1 MINNSEIENRIMNY
15 IEDFHKEDFD
25 VWNKS
30 RGQNLTDQLLSL
42 ENKTGFT
49 LNVDVDWVIVLK
61 QFIVDQFTKDIENSK
76 K

>member
-25 VWNKS
+25 AWNEK
-30 RGQNLTDQLLSL
+30 RGRDLTDQLLSL
-42 ENKTGFT
+42 EKETGFT
-49 LNVDVDWVIVLK
+49 LNVDVEWVIVLK

-76 K
+76 